1 MFVDTAKI
9 EVKAGKGGDGCQS
22 FYKDKF
28 ARYPVQNGGPGGKG
42 GDVIILANENIHTLL
57 DFQYRQ
63 HFKAH
68 KGENG
73 SSNNKNGKGG
83 QDCVIEVP
91 PGTIVKDF
99 ESGLVLRDLRIAGDR
114 FIVAKGGIG
123 GRGNA
128 SKKPATKGEPGEEKF
143 LKLELKLIA
152 DCGLIGFPNAGK
164 SSLISKIS
172 KAKPKIA
179 PYPFTTKEP
188 VLGIVEFDSVKQ
200 GRDRTFKVADI
211 PGLIEGAHA
220 GKGLGDKFLRHIER
234 TKILIHI
241 VDMAGVDQRDPL
253 DDFLTLNNELEQ
265 YGTVLGKK
273 AQLVVANKM
282 DLPAAQ
288 SNLKKFKSKVKK
300 DIIAISALTGEG
312 IEELK
317 KAIVKELE
325 GYDEG

>member
-9 EVKAGKGGDGCQS
+9 EVRAGKGGDGCQS

-28 ARYPVQNGGPGGKG
+28 ARYPVQNGGPGGDG

-63 HFKAH
+63 HFKAQ

-73 SSNNKNGKGG
+73 SSNNKNGRNGE
-83 QDCVIEVP
+83 DCVIQVP
-91 PGTIVKDF
+91 PGTIIRDHA
-99 ESGLVLRDLRIAGDR
+99 SGAILRDLKAAGDR
-114 FIVAKGGIG
+114 FVAARGGKG

-128 SKKPATKGEPGEEKF
+128 SKKPATKGEPGDEKM
-143 LKLELKLIA
+143 LGLELKLIA

-164 SSLISKIS
+164 SSIISRIS

-179 PYPFTTKEP
+179 PYPFTTREP
-188 VLGIVEFDSVKQ
+188 VLGIVEYGSQ
-200 GRDRTFKVADI
+200 GRTFKVADI

-220 GKGLGDKFLRHIER
+220 GRGLGDKFLRHIER
-234 TKILIHI
+234 TTILVHVIDI
-241 VDMAGVDQRDPL
+241 AGTDQRNPAE
-253 DDFLTLNNELEQ
+253 DFKVLNNELKL
-265 YGTVLGKK
+265 YGAGLEKR
-273 AQLVVANKM
+273 AQLVVANKI
-282 DLPAAQ
+282 DLPASP

-312 IEELK
+312 MEELK
-317 KAIVKELE
+317 SAIIKKLDEAHE
-325 GYDEG
+325 G

>member
-1 MFVDTAKI
+1 VFVDTAKI

-42 GDVIILANENIHTLL
+42 GDVLILTNHNIHTLL

-83 QDCVIEVP
+83 EDCVIQVP
-91 PGTIVKDF
+91 PGTIVRDF
-99 ESGLVLRDLRIAGDR
+99 VSGLVLRDLKIAGEQ
-114 FIVAKGGIG
+114 FIVAKGGAG

-128 SKKPATKGEPGEEKF
+128 SKKPATKGEPGQEIF

-172 KAKPKIA
+172 KAKPRIA

-188 VLGIVEFDSVKQ
+188 VLGIVEY

-241 VDMAGVDQRDPL
+241 IDMAGIDQRDPV
-253 DDFLTLNNELEQ
+253 DDFKKLNNELEQ
-265 YGTVLGKK
+265 YGVVLGKK

-282 DLPAAQ
+282 DLAQ
-288 SNLKKFKSKVKK
+288 ALENLKKFMSVVKK
-300 DIIAISALTGEG
+300 DIIPISALTGEG

-317 KAIVKELE
+317 RAIVKKLDES
-325 GYDEG
+325 DEG

>member
-1 MFVDTAKI
+1 VFVDTAKI

-42 GDVIILANENIHTLL
+42 GDVIILANDNIHTLL

-99 ESGLVLRDLRIAGDR
+99 ESGLVLRDLRAAGDR

-128 SKKPATKGEPGEEKF
+128 SKKPATKGEPGEEKL

-188 VLGIVEFDSVKQ
+188 VLGIVEYKH
-200 GRDRTFKVADI
+200 GHTFKVADI

-234 TKILIHI
+234 TKILIHM

-253 DDFLTLNNELEQ
+253 DDFRTLNNELEQ
-265 YGTVLGKK
+265 YGPVLGKK
-273 AQLVVANKM
+273 AQLVVANKI

-300 DIIAISALTGEG
+300 DIIAVSALTGEG

-325 GYDEG
+325 GHDEG